1 MRSWS
6 DDNPKAQLMQRKR
19 TAIVNAAR
27 EAFLDTGYAET
38 SVHRIAAAA
47 GVSIKTVYRHFDG
60 KDDLFSAVM
69 QDACATPEGL
79 DPESLDG
86 EHADLPWFTE
96 PPDVALPLAG
106 VDYLRRV
113 LSPTEL
119 ALYRVVTRDAPR
131 FPELGHRYRQVM
143 EVRVHVLGQYLG
155 HWTASQ
161 GWKVGD
167 PRSAAATFVAM
178 LGRDFFE
185 DALHGVRE
193 PSDQEITDRAR
204 AAADQLMTLLRSG
217 VIA

>member
-19 TAIVNAAR
+19 TAIVHAAR

-38 SVHRIAAAA
+38 SMHRIAAAA

-60 KDDLFSAVM
+60 KDELFSAVI
-69 QDACATPEGL
+69 QDACSAPEAPH
-79 DPESLDG
+79 D
-86 EHADLPWFTE
+86 EHADLLWFAE
-96 PPDVALPLAG
+96 PPQVALPMAG

-119 ALYRVVTRDAPR
+119 SLYRVVTRDAPR

-143 EVRVHVLGQYLG
+143 ELRVHVLGRYLSR
-155 HWTASQ
+155 WAPSQ
-161 GWKVGD
+161 GWKVAD
-167 PRSAAATFVAM
+167 PRSMASVFVAM
-178 LGRDFFE
+178 LGRDLFE

-193 PSDQEITDRAR
+193 PDDKEIADRAR
-204 AAADQLMTLLRSG
+204 VAADQLVKLLESG
-217 VIA
+217 VG

>member
-19 TAIVNAAR
+19 TAIVDAAR

-79 DPESLDG
+79 RD

-96 PPDVALPLAG
+96 PPQVALPLAG

-113 LSPTEL
+113 LSSTEL
-119 ALYRVVTRDAPR
+119 ALYRVVTRDTPR

-143 EVRVHVLGQYLG
+143 EVRVRVLGQYLD
-155 HWTASQ
+155 HWAPSQ
-161 GWKVGD
+161 GWKIGD

-178 LGRDFFE
+178 LGRDLFE

-193 PSDQEITDRAR
+193 PTETEIIDRAHT
-204 AAADQLMTLLRSG
+204 AADQLMTLLRCG
-217 VIA
+217 I

>member
-19 TAIVNAAR
+19 TAIVRAAR

-60 KDDLFSAVM
+60 KDDLFTAVM
-69 QDACATPEGL
+69 QDACSAPAPEPPAEGA
-79 DPESLDG
+79 
-86 EHADLPWFTE
+86 EHPDLPWFAE
-96 PPDVALPLAG
+96 PPQVALPLAG
-106 VDYLRRV
+106 ADYLRRV

-143 EVRVHVLGQYLG
+143 EVRVHVLHQYLDRWAPG
-155 HWTASQ
+155 QDWQA
-161 GWKVGD
+161 KD
-167 PRSAAATFVAM
+167 LRRAAETFVAM
-178 LGRDFFE
+178 LAGGLFE

-193 PSDQEITDRAR
+193 PAEDELADRAR
-204 AAADQLMTLLRSG
+204 TTSDQLMALLQSG
-217 VIA
+217 VL

>member
-1 MRSWS
+1 MRTWS

-19 TAIVNAAR
+19 TAIVDAAR

-69 QDACATPEGL
+69 RDACSMPE
-79 DPESLDG
+79 PEVLPDNDS
-86 EHADLPWFTE
+86 EFPDLPWFTE
-96 PPDVALPLAG
+96 SPQVALPLAG
-106 VDYLRRV
+106 MDYLRRV

-131 FPELGHRYRQVM
+131 FPELGHRYRQIM
-143 EVRVHVLGQYLG
+143 ELRVHALQRYLER
-155 HWTASQ
+155 WAPSQ
-161 GWKVGD
+161 DWKAGSL
-167 PRSAAATFVAM
+167 RWAAGTFVAM
-178 LGRDFFE
+178 LGGGLFE

-193 PSDQEITDRAR
+193 PTEEDITARAR
-204 AAADQLMTLLRSG
+204 KAADQLMTLLK
-217 VIA
+217 AD